1 MPARSAYRIDRA
13 LHAPGSPENL
23 HRCCGDAVFFTS
35 PMSQKYR
42 EASALTTVFA
52 LGRRGDDFN
61 KEINCHTDTN
71 HFTIANI
78 FSEHLFWK

>member
-1 MPARSAYRIDRA
+1 MQ
-13 LHAPGSPENL
+13 
-23 HRCCGDAVFFTS
+23 VFLRP

-42 EASALTTVFA
+42 EASALPAVFA
-52 LGRRGDDFN
+52 LGRHGDDFN